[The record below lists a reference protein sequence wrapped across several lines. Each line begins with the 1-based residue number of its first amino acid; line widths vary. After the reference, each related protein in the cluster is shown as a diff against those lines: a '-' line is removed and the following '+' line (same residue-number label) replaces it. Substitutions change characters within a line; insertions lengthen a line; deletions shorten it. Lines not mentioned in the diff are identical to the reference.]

1 MRFDFPDV
9 GSAVEVTT
17 LAWLLRWR
25 AAHEPDR
32 MGYVFLDGDLDVAAT
47 RTYGELDRTARAIAV
62 RLREAGVVA
71 GDRALLLYPPGAD
84 FVSAFFGCLFA
95 GVIAVPAFP
104 PDPMRFE
111 RTLPRLLSIVADA
124 GPAAAL
130 TTEPLRGLAEGLPD
144 IGLPWLTTEDVP
156 DAAADEWTR
165 PTADRGST
173 AMLQYTSG
181 STGAPK
187 GVMLTHGN
195 LLHNSRLIQDFFHT
209 TPQTRGLSWLP
220 PYHDMGL
227 IGCVLQPLFAG
238 LPIWL
243 MSPLDFLR
251 RPQSWLEAVTKF
263 GITMTGGP
271 NFAYDLCVRRTTPEQ
286 QAQLSLSTWQVAFNG
301 AEPVRRSTMER
312 FSAAFA
318 PAGFRAEAFLPCY
331 GLAEATLI
339 VSGGSL
345 ASTAGDVD
353 PAALR
358 RGEVVPGP
366 AGGPVSCGPV
376 AADQQV
382 AVVDPESRERRAPDQ
397 VGEVWLRGPSVAA
410 GYWERPGDTSEVFHA
425 RIAGEGEE
433 NWLRTGDLGFVRDG
447 ELVVTGRLKDLIII
461 RGRNHYPQDLE
472 VTAERTHP
480 ALRPGCAA
488 AFTVEHDGEDRVA
501 IVHEVTHGVADTLDI
516 AAVAG
521 AIRRGIAEQHGVQ
534 VALVVL
540 IPPGSLPK
548 TSSGKVQRAACR
560 TRLLAGD
567 LPELG
572 RNETGRGETTPD
584 GPAPTRAQLLA
595 AEGRDR
601 QTLMVETLRRWAAEA
616 CGIPAPDLAP
626 ESPLLAAGLDSLA
639 AQQLGQRV
647 EQELGVVLPLAEVL
661 AGAGLADLA
670 GRLAGQLDAAR
681 ARPVV
686 GSALAEAPSTVLS
699 PGERALW
706 FLHQM
711 EPDSTA
717 HTTAAAVRLT
727 GPLDEVAL
735 AAAFDGLVQRHP
747 GLRTNFVAHDGEPVR
762 RPGPGGEFVRSEVD
776 PEQLPARLAAD
787 AALPFDLASG
797 PLVRLYLYRLAAD
810 EHAVLVTAHHI
821 ATDFWSTTILARELA
836 ALYTG
841 QALPPAPAVLAPS
854 PAGED
859 LLEYWKRQYG
869 AGVPRLELPAR
880 NPSGASQTAG
890 VHRFCLDGDLLARL
904 RRCAVDEGVTVNV
917 LLLAGYQ
924 ALLHRLTGQDD
935 VVVGT
940 PLAARSR
947 PDAAGVVGYLMN
959 PVLIRSRA
967 TGADPFR
974 HLLRQARTQVV
985 GAIEHQDLPSALLAE
1000 QLTVPRHGLFQAMFV
1015 FNRPSP
1021 GDTAAFPAALLGHA
1035 GIVRELGSLRAESLP
1050 VGQRH
1055 SAFDL
1060 EMAFAD
1066 LGDTV
1071 HGSLRFRDDILDVAA
1086 GERFVRQYTAL
1097 LDQAATNPAARLG
1110 GLPRAGDDERDQ
1122 AVQEWNATAR
1132 ELGTGECVP
1141 TLFARQARRSPD
1153 AVAVQAGTA
1162 SLTYRELD
1170 ERAGGFASL
1179 LRRAGAGPGGRVGI
1193 VLDRSLDLVAALL
1206 GVLRAGAAYV
1216 PVDPMSPPGRIAA
1229 TFADADVTAVLS
1241 HRDLAAKLSGTDVPV
1256 ILVDDDA
1263 TSTGD
1268 DPVVTAGDVA
1278 YLIYTSGSTGEPK
1291 GAEVSHGSL
1300 VNFTLHAAEQ
1310 YDLGP
1315 QDRILQFAS
1324 MAFDTSAEEIFPAL
1338 LRGAC
1343 VVLRDDRMLADPATF
1358 LDACAAAD
1366 VTVLDLPTAYWHDL
1380 VVALGQG
1387 DAELPGTLRLVIIGG
1402 ERALPERVAV
1412 WHERVGGRVRLIN
1425 TYGPTETTIVAT
1437 TCELTG
1443 ADPSLGAPIG
1453 RPVANTRA
1461 YVLDDEC
1468 RPVPVG
1474 VVGELYLG
1482 GAGLAYGYW
1491 GRTAL
1496 TAAHFVADPFG
1507 LPGARLYRTGDLA
1520 RCLPDGSITFVARA
1534 DRQIKLNGYR
1544 VELGEI
1550 ESALRR
1556 LPEVTDAAVVRHRR
1570 PGQLLAYVT
1579 PTSVPVAQLRSA
1591 LRAVLPEYMVP
1602 ARCVP
1607 IAALPRTPNG
1617 KIDYAGLPPV
1627 GLDEAS
1633 DDAAAPGEPPRTP
1646 EERDLAAIWCAIL
1659 DVPRVRLHDDFF
1671 VLGGHSLLATRML
1684 AHVNQQLGVDL
1695 PLRAIFEAPTLA
1707 AFAARVAESPVFRAA
1722 PVPRAPR
1729 DEPLPLSF
1737 VQERI
1742 WFLHQLQPGS
1752 SNYNVPRALRLRGQ
1766 VDLETVTAALAELE
1780 VRHEILR
1787 TVFPDI
1793 DGEPV
1798 QVILEPKGIPV
1809 ALADRRDLPADDRDA
1824 WLDDFVRAAGQE
1836 PFDLVTGP
1844 LLRVTLVRLADDEYV
1859 LVVVEH
1865 HLIHDGWTQGVF
1877 LRDFLELYEARSV
1890 GREPNLPHLPVQYAD
1905 FAVWQRQQMQGE
1917 RLESLL
1923 AFWRDRMAGAPPVL
1937 DLPTDR
1943 PRPRKM
1949 TSRGGQETLEIDGE
1963 LARGLR
1969 ELGRQQDVTLF
1980 MSMFAGFVAVM
1991 HGLCGQDDIVLGAG
2005 TANRQRPEL
2014 ENLIGMI
2021 INTVLLRTDLSG
2033 EPSFA
2038 ELLRRVRETCLDA
2051 YAHQD
2056 MPFDKL
2062 VEQLRPV
2069 RSVSH
2074 MPLFQVMFS
2083 FLDTPMP
2090 ELRLP
2095 GVTLEVLDAHNG
2107 SAKFDLNAVII
2118 PHAEQRFQDGAT
2130 VSGVDETITVLLE
2143 YNADLFDASTVAGIL
2158 EQYENVLRAMV
2169 VEPGRPVG
2177 ELLVRASAGA

>member
-1 MRFDFPDV
+1 MARFDFPDA
-9 GSAVEVTT
+9 GSAGEVTT

-25 AAHEPDR
+25 AVHEPDR
-32 MGYVFLDGDLDVAAT
+32 VGYVFLDGDLDVETT

-62 RLREAGVVA
+62 RLRQAGLVA
-71 GDRALLLYPPGAD
+71 GDRALLLYLPGVD
-84 FVSAFFGCLFA
+84 FVSAFFGCLYA

-111 RTLPRLLSIVADA
+111 RTLPRLLSIIADA
-124 GPAAAL
+124 GPAAVL
-130 TTEPLRGLAEGLPD
+130 TTESLRGLADGLPD
-144 IGLPWLTTEDVP
+144 LGLPWLATDGVP
-156 DAAADEWTR
+156 GAAADDWTR
-165 PTADRGST
+165 PAADRGST

-181 STGAPK
+181 STGTPK

-195 LLHNSRLIQDFFHT
+195 LLHNSRLIQEFFHT

-251 RPQSWLEAVTKF
+251 RPQSWLEAVSKF

-271 NFAYDLCVRRTTPEQ
+271 NFAYDLCVRRTTEQ
-286 QAQLSLSTWQVAFNG
+286 QRAQLSLGTWQVAFNG
-301 AEPVRRSTMER
+301 AEPVRRSTMQR
-312 FSAAFA
+312 FAAAFA
-318 PAGFRAEAFLPCY
+318 PAGFRAESFLPCY

-353 PAALR
+353 PAALG
-358 RGEVVPGP
+358 RGEVAPGP

-376 AADQQV
+376 AAGQQV
-382 AVVDPESRERRAPDQ
+382 AVVDPESRQRRAPDR
-397 VGEVWLRGPSVAA
+397 VGEIWLRGPSVAA
-410 GYWERPGDTSEVFHA
+410 GYWERPAETHEVFHA
-425 RIAGEGEE
+425 RIAGAGDE

-447 ELVVTGRLKDLIII
+447 ELIVTGRLKDLIII

-488 AFTVEHDGEDRVA
+488 AFTVEHDGTDRVVL
-501 IVHEVTHGVADTLDI
+501 VHEVTQ

-521 AIRRGIAEQHGVQ
+521 LDVTAVAGEIRRGVAEQHGVQ

-540 IPPGSLPK
+540 IPPGALPK

-572 RNETGRGETTPD
+572 RNETGRGETVA
-584 GPAPTRAQLLA
+584 GAPAAGREQLLA
-595 AEGRDR
+595 AEADDR
-601 QTLMVETLRRWAAEA
+601 TALMVQTLRRWAADA
-616 CGIPAPDLAP
+616 CGIAAADLAP
-626 ESPLLAAGLDSLA
+626 ESALLAAGLDSLA

-647 EQELGVVLPLAEVL
+647 EQELGVVLPLADVL
-661 AGAGLADLA
+661 AGATLADLA
-670 GRLAGQLDAAR
+670 GRLAEQLDAPAV
-681 ARPVV
+681 RPV
-686 GSALAEAPSTVLS
+686 AEPAPAAAPSSALS
-699 PGERALW
+699 PGQRALW
-706 FLHQM
+706 FLHRL

-727 GPLDEVAL
+727 GPLDEAAL
-735 AAAFDGLVQRHP
+735 TTAFDAVLHRHS
-747 GLRTNFVAHDGEPVR
+747 GLRTNFVLVDGEPVR
-762 RPGPGGEFVRSEVD
+762 LPGTGGEIIRSEVD
-776 PEQLPARLAAD
+776 PQLLPARLAAD
-787 AALPFDLASG
+787 ANRPFDLADG
-797 PLVRLYLYRLAAD
+797 PLVRLFLYRLGSG

-841 QALPPAPAVLAPS
+841 QTLPPVPEVGGTP
-854 PAGED
+854 PAGGE
-859 LLEYWKRQYG
+859 LLEYWKQQYG

-880 NPSGASQTAG
+880 NPSGTAQTAG
-890 VHRFCLDGDLLARL
+890 VHRFRFDGELLARL
-904 RRCAVDEGVTVNV
+904 RQRAVDEGVTVNV

-940 PLAARSR
+940 PLAARAR
-947 PDAAGVVGYLMN
+947 PGADSVVGYLMN

-967 TGADPFR
+967 TGTDTFR
-974 HLLRQARTQVV
+974 QLLRQARAQVI

-1000 QLTVPRHGLFQAMFV
+1000 QLTMPRYGLFQAMFV
-1015 FNRPSP
+1015 FNRPAP
-1021 GDTAAFPAALLGHA
+1021 GDATAFAATMLGH
-1035 GIVRELGSLRAESLP
+1035 GGVVRQLGDLRAESLP
-1050 VGQRH
+1050 VDQRDA
-1055 SAFDL
+1055 AFDL
-1060 EMAFAD
+1060 ELAFAD

-1071 HGSLRFRDDILDVAA
+1071 HGSLRFRDDVLDLPAA
-1086 GERFVRQYTAL
+1086 QRFVRQYTDL
-1097 LDQAATNPAARLG
+1097 LEVAATDPGVRLG
-1110 GLPRAGDDERDQ
+1110 GLPRVTDEDHDR
-1122 AVQEWNATAR
+1122 AVRQWNAT
-1132 ELGTGECVP
+1132 EGEPSAACVP
-1141 TLFARQARRSPD
+1141 ELFAAQVRRTPD
-1153 AVAVQAGTA
+1153 DVAVQAGAETI
-1162 SLTYRELD
+1162 TYSALS
-1170 ERAGGFASL
+1170 ERAAGFAARL
-1179 LRRAGAGPGGRVGI
+1179 QAAGAGPGARVGI
-1193 VLDRSLDLVAALL
+1193 VLDRSPDLVAALL

-1216 PVDPMSPPGRIAA
+1216 PVDPMIPPGRIAG
-1229 TFADADVTAVLS
+1229 TFADAGVTVVLS
-1241 HRDLAAKLSGTDVPV
+1241 HSDLTAKVSGVEAPVLFVDGHDDPAPATGDPAVSGT
-1256 ILVDDDA
+1256 
-1263 TSTGD
+1263 
-1268 DPVVTAGDVA
+1268 DVA

-1291 GAEVSHGSL
+1291 GVEVSHASL

-1310 YDLGP
+1310 YGIGP
-1315 QDRILQFAS
+1315 QDRVLQFAS
-1324 MAFDTSAEEIFPAL
+1324 VAFDTSAEEIFPAL
-1338 LRGAC
+1338 LRGAR

-1358 LDACAAAD
+1358 LDACATAG

-1380 VVALGQG
+1380 VAALGEGQ
-1387 DAELPGTLRLVIIGG
+1387 AELPGTLRLVVIGG
-1402 ERALPERVAV
+1402 ERALPERVAL
-1412 WHERVGGRVRLIN
+1412 WHERVGSRVRLIN
-1425 TYGPTETTIVAT
+1425 TYGPTEATIVAT

-1443 ADPSLGAPIG
+1443 ADPGLGAPIG
-1453 RPVANTRA
+1453 RPVTNTRA
-1461 YVLDDEC
+1461 YLLDDEF

-1482 GAGLAYGYW
+1482 GAGLAYGYR
-1491 GRTAL
+1491 GRPAL
-1496 TAAHFVADPFG
+1496 TAARFVADPFG
-1507 LPGARLYRTGDLA
+1507 PAGARLYRTGDLS
-1520 RCLPDGSITFVARA
+1520 RYLPDGAITFVARA

-1544 VELGEI
+1544 VEPGEV
-1550 ESALRR
+1550 ETALRR
-1556 LPEVTDAAVVRHRR
+1556 LPGVTDAAVVRHSR

-1579 PTSVPVAQLRSA
+1579 PASVDGAQLRAA
-1591 LRAVLPEYMVP
+1591 LRAVLPGYMVP
-1602 ARCVP
+1602 AWCVP
-1607 IAALPRTPNG
+1607 LAALPRTPNG

-1627 GLDEAS
+1627 GPDQMTPDAS
-1633 DDAAAPGEPPRTP
+1633 APGEPPRTP
-1646 EERDLAAIWCAIL
+1646 QEHDLAAIWCTVL
-1659 DVPRVRLHDDFF
+1659 EVPQVNRHDDFF
-1671 VLGGHSLLATRML
+1671 ALGGHSLLATRML
-1684 AHVNQQLGVDL
+1684 AHVNHQLGVDL
-1695 PLRAIFEAPTLA
+1695 PLRVIFEAPTLA
-1707 AFAARVAESPVFRAA
+1707 AFAARVAQSPVSRVA
-1722 PVPRAPR
+1722 PVPPAPR

-1752 SNYNVPRALRLRGQ
+1752 TNYNVPRALRLRGH
-1766 VDLETVTAALAELE
+1766 VDLATVTAALADLE

-1798 QVILEPKGIPV
+1798 QVVLEPKGIPV
-1809 ALADRRDLPADDRDA
+1809 ALVDRRDLPAGDRDT
-1824 WLDDFVRAAGQE
+1824 WLDEFVRTAGQQ

-1844 LLRVTLVRLADDEYV
+1844 LLRVNLVRLADDEYV

-1890 GREPNLPHLPVQYAD
+1890 GREANLPHLPVQYAD
-1905 FAVWQRQQMQGE
+1905 FAVWQRRQMQGE

-1923 AFWRDRMAGAPPVL
+1923 TYWRERMAGAPPL
-1937 DLPTDR
+1937 LELPTDR
-1943 PRPRKM
+1943 PRPRKL
-1949 TSRGGQETLEIDGE
+1949 TTRGGQEILEIDGE

-1969 ELGRQQDVTLF
+1969 GLGRQQDVTLF
-1980 MSMFAGFVAVM
+1980 MSMFTGFVAVM
-1991 HGLCGQDDIVLGAG
+1991 HGLSGQDDIVLGAG
-2005 TANRQRPEL
+2005 IANRQRPEL

-2033 EPSFA
+2033 EPTFA
-2038 ELLRRVRETCLDA
+2038 ELLGRVRETCLDA

-2090 ELRLP
+2090 DLRLP

-2118 PHAEQRFQDGAT
+2118 PHAEQRFQDGAAT
-2130 VSGVDETITVLLE
+2130 ASNDETITVLLE
-2143 YNADLFDASTVAGIL
+2143 YNADLFDASTVAGFL
-2158 EQYENVLRAMV
+2158 EQYESVLRAMIAQ
-2169 VEPGRPVG
+2169 PGRAVG
-2177 ELLVRASAGA
+2177 ELLARAR